1 MTISQRSVLKVLT
14 CFLFTQRFSSGVIL
28 SVRHPLRRANRMA
41 RATESFES
49 ELLWHL
55 LDAAARGVPVS
66 SLRLGTARWTELLC
80 AKMAGADTPD
90 PGWGTFATPSAD
102 KAKILL
108 GRLRKNLS
116 VACPGDAQIFLGFR
130 KVGMKT

>member
-1 MTISQRSVLKVLT
+1 VLKVLT

-55 LDAAARGVPVS
+55 LDAAARGVPI
-66 SLRLGTARWTELLC
+66 SL
-80 AKMAGADTPD
+80 
-90 PGWGTFATPSAD
+90 PSFGYSALD
-102 KAKILL
+102 RAA
-108 GRLRKNLS
+108 LR
-116 VACPGDAQIFLGFR
+116 
-130 KVGMKT
+130 

>member
-1 MTISQRSVLKVLT
+1 MRIAWPGLQNLSNPNCFGT
-14 CFLFTQRFSSGVIL
+14 CWTPLRAAFL
-28 SVRHPLRRANRMA
+28 SV
-41 RATESFES
+41 
-49 ELLWHL
+49 
-55 LDAAARGVPVS
+55 

-80 AKMAGADTPD
+80 AKMTGADTPD